1 MDAIAHTQVSA
12 ACLITLAVLLRAQQ
26 KMRDK
31 SMPGRLFTALLWS
44 AGALTVLDYNGTLA
58 QLGAWQELGIPLT
71 YRLNAGGSIL
81 FYLLAVWCCLL
92 VFLYVEAELGHTWL
106 EDGRKLAFCAA
117 PLALL
122 FLSLL
127 TARDE
132 NGFCYLDA
140 EGLRGSTLFWVPE
153 LVGLAYL
160 AAAFLQC
167 SWTLSH
173 WKQERPKEELEVL
186 LLFTLVPAAG
196 FVLHGWLPG
205 RGVLCCGIALGLV
218 CVYVL
223 VLQTK
228 FTVDTL
234 TGVSNRIV
242 ALRYLESEL
251 PYYRR
256 HPNRS
261 LHFLMMDMDHFKHIN
276 DEYGHLEGDAALVLL
291 AGYLLVGIALPV
303 WSARRGDKAAREYRQ
318 ALADTNSY
326 LLESLRGLRD
336 ILQYQ
341 NTAARAEGIAA
352 HSETLGEKQKAMK
365 YREGVTVGA
374 ANTLIVL
381 TALAVLGVSIR
392 LYQNGQL
399 GAEGVL
405 VCTLSALSS
414 FGPVVALANL
424 GASLT
429 QVFASADRVLDLLDE
444 EPVTADVIDG
454 ADTTFTGAQA
464 EHVSFAYAKEEVL
477 HDLSL
482 TIPEKKIV
490 GITGRS
496 GSGKSTFLRLLMRF
510 WDVSSGTIR
519 FGERDIRA
527 VNTAALRAQ
536 ESLVTQETELFDDT
550 IENNI
555 RIARRDATRAE
566 VEAACRKAA
575 LDGFINSLP
584 KGYDTTVGELGG
596 ALSGGERQRIG
607 VARAFLHDA
616 PFLLLDEPTSNLD
629 SLNEGIILKA
639 VRDECREKT
648 VLLVSHRRSTMAVAD
663 LSFSVESGRLS

>member
-1 MDAIAHTQVSA
+1 MNNTKHRSPFAIAARLIVLVRPMLPIMLA
-12 ACLITLAVLLRAQQ
+12 AVVMGVI
-26 KMRDK
+26 
-31 SMPGRLFTALLWS
+31 
-44 AGALTVLDYNGTLA
+44 
-58 QLGAWQELGIPLT
+58 
-71 YRLNAGGSIL
+71 
-81 FYLLAVWCCLL
+81 
-92 VFLYVEAELGHTWL
+92 GH
-106 EDGRKLAFCAA
+106 FCATFITIFGGFA
-117 PLALL
+117 
-122 FLSLL
+122 LL
-127 TARDE
+127 TA
-132 NGFCYLDA
+132 A
-140 EGLRGSTLFWVPE
+140 GLPSPLAGVGTAFVCI
-153 LVGLAYL
+153 LVFA
-160 AAAFLQC
+160 
-167 SWTLSH
+167 
-173 WKQERPKEELEVL
+173 L
-186 LLFTLVPAAG
+186 L
-196 FVLHGWLPG
+196 
-205 RGVLCCGIALGLV
+205 RGVLRYAEQASNHYIAFKLLALIRDKVFG
-218 CVYVL
+218 
-223 VLQTK
+223 
-228 FTVDTL
+228 
-234 TGVSNRIV
+234 
-242 ALRYLESEL
+242 ALRRLT
-251 PYYRR
+251 PA
-256 HPNRS
+256 
-261 LHFLMMDMDHFKHIN
+261 K
-276 DEYGHLEGDAALVLL
+276 LEGRDRGDLISLITADIEQLEVFYAHTISPVCIAILCVTGMTCFTASYHILPALVLL
-291 AGYLLVGIALPV
+291 AG
-303 WSARRGDKAAREYRQ
+303 
-318 ALADTNSY
+318 Y

-341 NTAARAEGIAA
+341 NTAARAEGITA

-405 VCTLSALSS
+405 ICTLSALSS

-444 EPVTADVIDG
+444 DPVTADVTDG
-454 ADTTFTGAQA
+454 ADTVFTGAQA

-527 VNTAALRAQ
+527 VNTAALRVQ

-584 KGYDTTVGELGG
+584 KGYDTPVGELGG

>member
-1 MDAIAHTQVSA
+1 MNNTKHRSPFAIAARLIVLVRPMLPIMLA
-12 ACLITLAVLLRAQQ
+12 AIV
-26 KMRDK
+26 M
-31 SMPGRLFTALLWS
+31 G
-44 AGALTVLDYNGTLA
+44 V
-58 QLGAWQELGIPLT
+58 I
-71 YRLNAGGSIL
+71 
-81 FYLLAVWCCLL
+81 
-92 VFLYVEAELGHTWL
+92 GH
-106 EDGRKLAFCAA
+106 FCATFITIFGGFA
-117 PLALL
+117 
-122 FLSLL
+122 LL
-127 TARDE
+127 TA
-132 NGFCYLDA
+132 A
-140 EGLRGSTLFWVPE
+140 GLPSPLAGVNTAFVCI
-153 LVGLAYL
+153 LVFA
-160 AAAFLQC
+160 
-167 SWTLSH
+167 
-173 WKQERPKEELEVL
+173 L
-186 LLFTLVPAAG
+186 L
-196 FVLHGWLPG
+196 
-205 RGVLCCGIALGLV
+205 RGVLRYAEQASNHYIAFKLLALIRDKVFG
-218 CVYVL
+218 
-223 VLQTK
+223 
-228 FTVDTL
+228 
-234 TGVSNRIV
+234 
-242 ALRYLESEL
+242 ALRRLT
-251 PYYRR
+251 PA
-256 HPNRS
+256 
-261 LHFLMMDMDHFKHIN
+261 K
-276 DEYGHLEGDAALVLL
+276 LEGRDRGDLISLITTDIEQLEVFYAHTISPVCIAILCVTGMTCFTARYHILPALVLL

-341 NTAARAEGIAA
+341 NTAARAEGITA

-405 VCTLSALSS
+405 ICTLSALSS

-444 EPVTADVIDG
+444 DPVTADVTNG
-454 ADTTFTGAQA
+454 VDTAFTGAQA

-566 VEAACRKAA
+566 VEDACRKAA

-584 KGYDTTVGELGG
+584 KGYDTPVGELGG

>member
-1 MDAIAHTQVSA
+1 MNNTKHRSPFAIAARLIVLVRPMLPIMLA
-12 ACLITLAVLLRAQQ
+12 AIV
-26 KMRDK
+26 M
-31 SMPGRLFTALLWS
+31 G
-44 AGALTVLDYNGTLA
+44 V
-58 QLGAWQELGIPLT
+58 I
-71 YRLNAGGSIL
+71 
-81 FYLLAVWCCLL
+81 
-92 VFLYVEAELGHTWL
+92 GH
-106 EDGRKLAFCAA
+106 FCATFITIFGGFA
-117 PLALL
+117 
-122 FLSLL
+122 LL
-127 TARDE
+127 TA
-132 NGFCYLDA
+132 A
-140 EGLRGSTLFWVPE
+140 GLPSPLAGVGTAFACI
-153 LVGLAYL
+153 LVFA
-160 AAAFLQC
+160 
-167 SWTLSH
+167 
-173 WKQERPKEELEVL
+173 L
-186 LLFTLVPAAG
+186 L
-196 FVLHGWLPG
+196 
-205 RGVLCCGIALGLV
+205 RGVLRYAEQASNHFIAFKLLALIRDKVFG
-218 CVYVL
+218 
-223 VLQTK
+223 
-228 FTVDTL
+228 
-234 TGVSNRIV
+234 
-242 ALRYLESEL
+242 ALRRLT
-251 PYYRR
+251 PA
-256 HPNRS
+256 
-261 LHFLMMDMDHFKHIN
+261 K
-276 DEYGHLEGDAALVLL
+276 LEGRDRGDLISLITADIEQLEVFYAHTISPVCIAILCVTGMTCFTASYHILPALVLL

-326 LLESLRGLRD
+326 LLVGVALPVWSAKRGDKAAREYRQTLADTNSYVLESLRGLRD

-341 NTAARAEGIAA
+341 NTAARAEGITA

-374 ANTLIVL
+374 TNTLILL

-405 VCTLSALSS
+405 ICTLSALSS

-444 EPVTADVIDG
+444 EPVTADVTDG
-454 ADTTFTGAQA
+454 VDTAFTGAQA

-519 FGERDIRA
+519 FGERDIRT

-584 KGYDTTVGELGG
+584 KGYDTPVGELGG

>member
-1 MDAIAHTQVSA
+1 MNNTKHRSPFAIAARLIVLVRPMLPIMLA
-12 ACLITLAVLLRAQQ
+12 AIV
-26 KMRDK
+26 M
-31 SMPGRLFTALLWS
+31 G
-44 AGALTVLDYNGTLA
+44 V
-58 QLGAWQELGIPLT
+58 I
-71 YRLNAGGSIL
+71 
-81 FYLLAVWCCLL
+81 
-92 VFLYVEAELGHTWL
+92 GH
-106 EDGRKLAFCAA
+106 FCATFITIFGGFA
-117 PLALL
+117 
-122 FLSLL
+122 LL
-127 TARDE
+127 TA
-132 NGFCYLDA
+132 A
-140 EGLRGSTLFWVPE
+140 GLPSPLAGVNTAFVCI
-153 LVGLAYL
+153 LVFA
-160 AAAFLQC
+160 
-167 SWTLSH
+167 
-173 WKQERPKEELEVL
+173 L
-186 LLFTLVPAAG
+186 L
-196 FVLHGWLPG
+196 
-205 RGVLCCGIALGLV
+205 RGVLRYAEQASNHYIAFKLLALIRDKVFG
-218 CVYVL
+218 
-223 VLQTK
+223 
-228 FTVDTL
+228 
-234 TGVSNRIV
+234 
-242 ALRYLESEL
+242 ALRRLT
-251 PYYRR
+251 PA
-256 HPNRS
+256 
-261 LHFLMMDMDHFKHIN
+261 K
-276 DEYGHLEGDAALVLL
+276 LEGRDRGDLISLITADIEQLEVFYAHTISPVCIAILCVTGMTCFTARYHILPALVLL

-303 WSARRGDKAAREYRQ
+303 WSARRGDIAAREYRQ

-341 NTAARAEGIAA
+341 NTAARAEGITA

-454 ADTTFTGAQA
+454 TDTTFTGAQA

-566 VEAACRKAA
+566 VETACRKAA

-584 KGYDTTVGELGG
+584 KGYDTPVGELGG

>member
-1 MDAIAHTQVSA
+1 MNNTKHRSPFAIAARLIVLVRPMLPIMLA
-12 ACLITLAVLLRAQQ
+12 AIV
-26 KMRDK
+26 M
-31 SMPGRLFTALLWS
+31 G
-44 AGALTVLDYNGTLA
+44 V
-58 QLGAWQELGIPLT
+58 I
-71 YRLNAGGSIL
+71 
-81 FYLLAVWCCLL
+81 
-92 VFLYVEAELGHTWL
+92 GH
-106 EDGRKLAFCAA
+106 FCATFITIFGGFA
-117 PLALL
+117 
-122 FLSLL
+122 LL
-127 TARDE
+127 TA
-132 NGFCYLDA
+132 A
-140 EGLRGSTLFWVPE
+140 GLPSPLAGVSTVFVCI
-153 LVGLAYL
+153 LVFA
-160 AAAFLQC
+160 
-167 SWTLSH
+167 
-173 WKQERPKEELEVL
+173 L
-186 LLFTLVPAAG
+186 L
-196 FVLHGWLPG
+196 
-205 RGVLCCGIALGLV
+205 RGVLRYAEQASNHYIAFKLLALIRDKVFG
-218 CVYVL
+218 
-223 VLQTK
+223 
-228 FTVDTL
+228 
-234 TGVSNRIV
+234 
-242 ALRYLESEL
+242 ALRRLT
-251 PYYRR
+251 PA
-256 HPNRS
+256 
-261 LHFLMMDMDHFKHIN
+261 K
-276 DEYGHLEGDAALVLL
+276 LEGRDRGDLISLITADIEQLEVFYAHTISPVCIAILCVTGMICFTASYHILPALVLL

-341 NTAARAEGIAA
+341 NTAARAEGITA

-381 TALAVLGVSIR
+381 TALAVLGVSVR

-444 EPVTADVIDG
+444 DPVTADVTDG

-566 VEAACRKAA
+566 VETACRKAA

-584 KGYDTTVGELGG
+584 KGYDTPVGELGG

>member
-1 MDAIAHTQVSA
+1 MNNTKHRSPFAIAARLIVLVRPMLPIMLA
-12 ACLITLAVLLRAQQ
+12 AIV
-26 KMRDK
+26 M
-31 SMPGRLFTALLWS
+31 G
-44 AGALTVLDYNGTLA
+44 V
-58 QLGAWQELGIPLT
+58 I
-71 YRLNAGGSIL
+71 
-81 FYLLAVWCCLL
+81 
-92 VFLYVEAELGHTWL
+92 GH
-106 EDGRKLAFCAA
+106 FCATFITIFGGFA
-117 PLALL
+117 
-122 FLSLL
+122 LL
-127 TARDE
+127 TA
-132 NGFCYLDA
+132 A
-140 EGLRGSTLFWVPE
+140 GLPSPLAGVNTAFVCI
-153 LVGLAYL
+153 LVFA
-160 AAAFLQC
+160 
-167 SWTLSH
+167 
-173 WKQERPKEELEVL
+173 L
-186 LLFTLVPAAG
+186 L
-196 FVLHGWLPG
+196 
-205 RGVLCCGIALGLV
+205 RGVLRYAEQASNHYIAFKLLALIRDKVFG
-218 CVYVL
+218 
-223 VLQTK
+223 
-228 FTVDTL
+228 
-234 TGVSNRIV
+234 
-242 ALRYLESEL
+242 ALRRLT
-251 PYYRR
+251 PA
-256 HPNRS
+256 
-261 LHFLMMDMDHFKHIN
+261 K
-276 DEYGHLEGDAALVLL
+276 LEGRDRGDLISLITADIEQLEVFYAHTISPVCIAILCVTGMTCFTARYHILPALVLL

-341 NTAARAEGIAA
+341 NTAARAEGITA
-352 HSETLGEKQKAMK
+352 HSETLGKKQKAMK

-405 VCTLSALSS
+405 ICTLSALSS

-454 ADTTFTGAQA
+454 TDTTFTGAQA

-510 WDVSSGTIR
+510 WDVSSGSIR
-519 FGERDIRA
+519 FGGEDIRR

-555 RIARRDATRAE
+555 RIAKRDATHEE
-566 VEAACRKAA
+566 VEAACKKAA
-575 LDGFINSLP
+575 LDGFIRSLP
-584 KGYDTTVGELGG
+584 KGYDTPVGELGG

-629 SLNEGIILKA
+629 SLNEGVILKA
-639 VRDECREKT
+639 VRAECRDKT
-648 VLLVSHRRSTMAVAD
+648 VLLVSHRKSTMAAAD
-663 LSFSVESGRLS
+663 VSFSVESGRLS